1 MTARLDSFHHA
12 VAVVSAVLL
21 TAAFVVFSTPVV
33 PIV

>member
-1 MTARLDSFHHA
+1 MAVRLVSFQHA

-33 PIV
+33 PIA